1 MTKMENYPQLNATL
15 KNLVSSRRTP
25 GLQYIVMKDRI
36 ILYQQNI
43 GVADFES
50 NKLIDKNSFFNACSV
65 TKTFTSLA
73 ILQLA
78 EAGKIK
84 LTDNASV
91 YLDGLPFNEEIKI
104 YQLLSHTSGLS
115 NPIPLKWVH
124 LQEEETDFDSDEF
137 IRNVL
142 KKHARLKY
150 SPGEKFSYSNLN
162 YLPLG
167 QIIEKISGLS
177 YPDYIRKNIIS
188 RIGLEERPME
198 FVVDDDLHYARGYQK
213 RLSLINLMLGFLI
226 DRKKF
231 ITRSKN
237 PAWIKFNK
245 YYVNGKAYGGIIAN
259 AYSLT
264 KFIYELSKP
273 HSVLLSDAWK
283 DVFFAKQK
291 TNNGSEINM
300 TLGWFT
306 GKLNEIHY
314 FGHAGAGGGYY
325 CEMRVYPD
333 NNMATAIMFNRSGI
347 RDERFLDKLDS
358 HFQPV

>member
-1 MTKMENYPQLNATL
+1 MENYPQLTASL
-15 KNLVSSRRTP
+15 KKLVTTGRTP

-73 ILQLA
+73 IMQLA

-91 YLDGLPFNEEIKI
+91 YLDGLPFDEEIKI
-104 YQLLSHTSGLS
+104 YQLLSHTSGIS

-124 LQEEETDFDSDEF
+124 LQTEEADFDSEGF

-142 KKHARLKY
+142 KKNARLEHP
-150 SPGEKFSYSNLN
+150 PGEKFSYSNLN

-167 QIIEKISGLS
+167 QIIEKVSGLS
-177 YPDYIRKNIIS
+177 YPDFIRKNIIA

-198 FVVDDDLHYARGYQK
+198 FIVHEDLHYARGYQK
-213 RLSLINLMLGFLI
+213 RLSLINLILGFLI

-231 ITRSKN
+231 TTRSSN
-237 PAWIKFNK
+237 PSWVKFNK
-245 YYVNGKAYGGIIAN
+245 YYVSGRAYGGIIAN
-259 AYSLT
+259 GYSLT
-264 KFIYELSKP
+264 KFMYELSKP

-283 DVFFAKQK
+283 NILFARQK
-291 TNNGSEINM
+291 TNNGNEIDM
-300 TLGWFT
+300 TLGWFI

-314 FGHAGAGGGYY
+314 YGHAGAGGGYY
-325 CEMRVYPD
+325 CEMRFYPD

-347 RDERFLDKLDS
+347 RDERFLDELDR
-358 HFQPV
+358 HFQPI